1 MELEYT
7 VGLSPTA
14 HCEIE
19 SPNLSVPTNIGDVS
33 LMVRH
38 LFAKQGVDV
47 NSVVLVQIQSS
58 PPNGRIPKWSTGAD
72 CKSVAFTLR
81 WFESNSA
88 HHKWR
93 VSLMVRHQS

>member
-1 MELEYT
+1 MVELEYT

-47 NSVVLVQIQSS
+47 NSVVWVQVPSS
-58 PPNGRIPKWSTGAD
+58 PRSTKQAT
-72 CKSVAFTLR
+72 FT
-81 WFESNSA
+81 WCGMF
-88 HHKWR
+88 
-93 VSLMVRHQS
+93 